1 MSREDVDQVRAGY
14 EDFYRGDFAALLDK
28 VDPKVVTERVPPL
41 PDPGVY
47 HGHEGMLKALA
58 DWTEDFDDFDM
69 RAEEVT
75 DVGDGRLVVKV
86 FQRARGKGSGAEV
99 EGEFWFVHENA
110 GGMLVRLDMFGSREQ
125 AFERARQ
132 RE

>member
-1 MSREDVDQVRAGY
+1 MSQEDVDLVRAGY
-14 EDFYRGDFAALLDK
+14 EDFYRGDFAALLEK
-28 VDPKVVTERVPPL
+28 VDPDVVTERLPPL

-58 DWTEDFDDFDM
+58 DWTEDFEDFDM

-75 DVGDGRLVVKV
+75 DVGGGRLVVRIR
-86 FQRARGKGSGAEV
+86 QRARGRGSGAEV

-110 GGMLVRLDMFGSREQ
+110 DGRLVRLDMFAGRDQ
-125 AFERARQ
+125 AFDSASERR
-132 RE
+132 

>member
-1 MSREDVDQVRAGY
+1 MSQEDVDLVRAGY
-14 EDFYRGDFAALLDK
+14 EDFYRGDFTALLEK
-28 VDPKVVTERVPPL
+28 VDPRVVTERLPPL

-47 HGHEGMLKALA
+47 HGHEGILKALA

-75 DVGDGRLVVKV
+75 DVGDGRLVVRI
-86 FQRARGKGSGAEV
+86 FQRAHGKGSGVEV

-110 GGMLVRLDMFGSREQ
+110 RGRLVRLKMFDSRDQ
-125 AFERARQ
+125 AFESARGPW
-132 RE
+132 